1 MDIDL
6 NNYHY
11 AFEILE
17 GNRIN
22 LYITT
27 ILGFALAST
36 VSSKSMERIRK
47 PESDTRA
54 IAMLIC
60 CIMAIMVGFRPVYAA
75 WATDS
80 SNYASSYLNLQ
91 KSVFNPLY
99 DNKLELG
106 GEGEWGFALL
116 AKACAPVMHVVVYFF
131 VISLLY
137 HMLHYNAIGRMFGK
151 NALLALA
158 FVIVNFDFA
167 SFSFNGLRNGLG
179 CSFSILGLSY
189 VIENNKRSQIVG
201 FFLMYVATTF
211 HKSCFLPLACAA
223 CTMFNNDTSL
233 YIKFWIASI
242 FISLVA
248 GGAVTSFFAGLGF
261 DSRMDQYNQ
270 MQDDYA
276 LAGFKSGFRP
286 DFLLFS
292 ALPIYFAHLS
302 YNKLKIRDKRY
313 QTLINTYILANSFWV
328 MVIRAAFSNRFA
340 YLSWFMYGVVVAYP
354 LIYHNIFQRQPQKVA
369 FFLGAMTLFNLYMW
383 F

>member
-6 NNYHY
+6 HDYHY
-11 AFEILE
+11 AFEILN

-27 ILGFALAST
+27 ILGLCLAAVTSG
-36 VSSKSMERIRK
+36 KPIERIRK
-47 PESDTRA
+47 PESDSRPLA
-54 IAMLIC
+54 LLLC
-60 CIMAIMVGFRPVYAA
+60 CIMAIMTGFRPAYAI
-75 WATDS
+75 WAADS
-80 SNYASSYLNLQ
+80 SSYATNYMDLQ
-91 KSVFNPLY
+91 QKVFNPLY
-99 DNKLELG
+99 ENKLELG

-131 VISLLY
+131 VMSLLY
-137 HMLHYNAIGRMFGK
+137 YLLHYNAVRRISGK
-151 NALLALA
+151 NALLMLA
-158 FVIVNFDFA
+158 FVIANFDFA

-189 VIENNKRSQIVG
+189 VIESNKRSKIVG

-223 CTMFNNDTSL
+223 CTMYNNNTSL

-242 FISLVA
+242 FISLIA

-270 MQDDYA
+270 LQEEYA
-276 LAGFKSGFRP
+276 NAGFKSGFRP

-292 ALPIYFAHLS
+292 SIPIYLAHLS
-302 YNKLKIRDKRY
+302 YNKYKIRDKRY

-340 YLSWFMYGVVVAYP
+340 YLSWFMYGIVVAYP

-369 FFLGAMTLFNLYMW
+369 FALGALTLFNLYMW